1 MATHGAIDRVNDNL
15 SSRVVVMFIKL
26 PYETVRRILDHF
38 TDDVQS
44 AQPAEGRR
52 ESPIASNAKRFPP
65 LRHDVGTAL
74 KRAELSLH
82 GEQAEYDV
90 MLDRSE
96 AAALREWCD
105 EMCLEVEPPRVNQSD
120 RDKLLAVAHAID
132 DALESAP

>member
-1 MATHGAIDRVNDNL
+1 MPTLTTMVRAHVAIRGGVTWPSVYTHRTW
-15 SSRVVVMFIKL
+15 L
-26 PYETVRRILDHF
+26 P
-38 TDDVQS
+38 S
-44 AQPAEGRR
+44 
-52 ESPIASNAKRFPP
+52 
-65 LRHDVGTAL
+65 
-74 KRAELSLH
+74 AELSLH